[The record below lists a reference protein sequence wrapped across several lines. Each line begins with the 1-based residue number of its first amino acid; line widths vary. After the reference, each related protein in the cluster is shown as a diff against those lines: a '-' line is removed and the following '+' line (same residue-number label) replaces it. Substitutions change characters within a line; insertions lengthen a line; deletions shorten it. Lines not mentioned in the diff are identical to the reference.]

1 VIIDC
6 HTHLTRGGGTVAE
19 RADALVRFADK
30 LRIDKL
36 CLSLGPVGRSLTDR
50 PGPDVFREDNDN
62 VFEAMA
68 RHSERFVGFCY
79 VNPVLRDEAL
89 AEIDRCIVD
98 GDMLGIKLWCAAPCS
113 DPCVEPIVER
123 AAELDVPVLQHTW
136 LKITGN
142 KEFESTPSDMAV
154 LAGKFPNAKL
164 IFGHAGGD
172 WEHGIKAIKPY
183 PNVVVETAGGN
194 PEAGFVEMAVREV
207 GAERVVYGSD
217 AAGRSYAS
225 QIAKV
230 YGADIS
236 EEERTLILG
245 KNMERLLRL

>member
-1 VIIDC
+1 MIIDC
-6 HTHLTRGGGTVAE
+6 HVHLTGGGKTVAA
-19 RADALVRFADK
+19 RADNLVRFADRF
-30 LRIDKL
+30 RINKL
-36 CLSLGPVGRSLTDR
+36 CLCLGLVGGGLADR
-50 PGPDVFREDNDN
+50 PSPDIFRDDNDK

-68 RHSERFVGFCY
+68 RHPDRFIGFCY
-79 VNPVLRDEAL
+79 VNPIHAKESLD
-89 AEIDRCIVD
+89 EIDRCVA
-98 GDMLGIKLWCAAPCS
+98 GGKMRGIKLWCAAPCS
-113 DPCVEPIVER
+113 DPCVEPIIER
-123 AAELDVPVLQHTW
+123 AVELDVPVLQHTW

-142 KEFESTPSDMAV
+142 KEFESTPSDMAI
-154 LAGKFPNAKL
+154 LAQKFPNAKL

-172 WEHGIKAIKPY
+172 WEHGIKALRRF
-183 PNVVVETAGGN
+183 PNVLIETAGGN

-236 EEERTLILG
+236 KKERELILG
-245 KNMERLLRL
+245 KNMEKALKL